1 MADVKLEVI
10 RIAMEGELLFLETSY
25 QAIPDNQNPV
35 TFLIES
41 EPKALTHSTSWRW
54 ESGELFLTFVQVFP
68 DNYVIPENIL
78 ASGTTYHDASSLP
91 PIECHAVRHL
101 YFLLHA
107 DEEIAA
113 VPNLEKFWEFA
124 HEVVDIH
131 NPAVAGFVGSNLSSR
146 H

>member
-10 RIAMEGELLFLETSY
+10 RIAMKGGLLFLETSK
-25 QAIPDNQNPV
+25 QA
-35 TFLIES
+35 
-41 EPKALTHSTSWRW
+41 
-54 ESGELFLTFVQVFP
+54 
-68 DNYVIPENIL
+68 IPENIL
-78 ASGTTYHDASSLP
+78 ACGTTYLDASSLP

-124 HEVVDIH
+124 HEVVDLH
-131 NPAVAGFVGSNLSSR
+131 NPAVVGFVGSNFSNT